1 MAVPAASTTP
11 ATLDTE
17 EVGLEAQIYPDTHA
31 EVLAKLK
38 SCSWHVPER
47 TVMQLIG
54 FDTVKKLRRGGA
66 LQPALTLEGQPE
78 RI

>member
-1 MAVPAASTTP
+1 MKLHNRLSVPAASTTP

-17 EVGLEAQIYPDTHA
+17 EVGLEAQIYPDRHA

-47 TVMQLIG
+47 TVMQLLG
-54 FDTVKKLRRGGA
+54 FDAVKKLRTRR
-66 LQPALTLEGQPE
+66 LSS
-78 RI
+78 